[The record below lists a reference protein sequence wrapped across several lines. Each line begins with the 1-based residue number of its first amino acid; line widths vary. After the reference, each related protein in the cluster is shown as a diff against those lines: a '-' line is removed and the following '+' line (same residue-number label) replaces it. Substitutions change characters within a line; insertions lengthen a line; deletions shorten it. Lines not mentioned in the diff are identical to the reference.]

1 MYHTKLIPDDT
12 QRTSGKEVRSYNIHA
27 AQLIKSLIESC
38 YGPLGN
44 EKIYIDIIGESTC
57 TKDGATFLRKID
69 VQHPAAKVLIDA
81 TNTVDNEVGD
91 GTLTTAI
98 IATTLLEKAQ
108 EMLAMDIYPSTIVN
122 GYDKGLQCS
131 LETLRNIARKVSSK
145 DMAIIEKLARTCLGT
160 KVRLSSD
167 PQSELNNILEITVNA
182 INTVYSNNNYLLEA
196 DDIKIEEKIGNLAE
210 SILIDGVLIDK
221 TIDSDLMPI
230 FVKNARILLLDED
243 LQTRSTKTESQ
254 LSISSPEHMYL
265 FRKEENN
272 ITRDKI
278 QIIIDSGINVVI
290 NRKGIDLV
298 AQDLLAKFGIISVKR
313 VKENDLNWLEKAT
326 GGKLIKELDIG
337 NIQSNV
343 GYAKNVY
350 EKKIGTDKMIFVEG
364 CNNPKTVSILIRANS
379 KMMLDEYH
387 RAIQSTITSLS
398 RFVQHPSIVIGGGS
412 CEALMAQQVRKR
424 ANTIEGMEQIVL
436 LKFSEALEEIPLI
449 LAKNSGLNL
458 MDAFIQLRL
467 NLSQNFNI
475 KKVKW
480 FGLDSDERKISQ
492 LDWDIIEPTIVKEQV
507 LNTAVEVSRLLIN
520 IDDIIIKKPLM
531 NTHTHEDGTEHS
543 HAGGDKKHD
552 HYFDRLG
559 KQQRPQHH
567 YY

>member
-1 MYHTKLIPDDT
+1 MSHTKLIPNDT

-122 GYDKGLQCS
+122 GYDKGLQYS

-196 DDIKIEEKIGNLAE
+196 DDIKIEEKIGNLGE

-221 TIDSDLMPI
+221 TIDSDLMPR

-243 LQTRSTKTESQ
+243 LQTRTTKTESQ
-254 LSISSPEHMYL
+254 LSINSPEHMYL

-313 VKENDLNWLEKAT
+313 VKENDLHWLEKAT
-326 GGKLIKELDIG
+326 GGNLIKELDVG

-467 NLSQNFNI
+467 NLSQNFNTN
-475 KKVKW
+475 KVKW

>member
-1 MYHTKLIPDDT
+1 MSHTKLIPNDT

-38 YGPLGN
+38 YGPRGN

-98 IATTLLEKAQ
+98 IAATLLEKAQ

-196 DDIKIEEKIGNLAE
+196 DDIKIEEKIGNLGE

-221 TIDSDLMPI
+221 AIDSDLMPR

-243 LQTRSTKTESQ
+243 LQTRTTKTESQ
-254 LSISSPEHMYL
+254 LSINSPEHMYL

-313 VKENDLNWLEKAT
+313 VKENDLHWLEKAT
-326 GGKLIKELDIG
+326 GGNLIKELDVG

-467 NLSQNFNI
+467 NLSQNFNTN
-475 KKVKW
+475 KVKW

>member
-1 MYHTKLIPDDT
+1 MSHTKLIPNDT

-196 DDIKIEEKIGNLAE
+196 DDIKIEEKIGNLGE

-221 TIDSDLMPI
+221 AIDSDLMPR

-243 LQTRSTKTESQ
+243 LQTRTTKTESQ
-254 LSISSPEHMYL
+254 LSINSPEHMYL

-313 VKENDLNWLEKAT
+313 VKENDLHWLEKAT
-326 GGKLIKELDIG
+326 GGNLIKELDVG

-467 NLSQNFNI
+467 NLSQNFNTN
-475 KKVKW
+475 KVKW

-520 IDDIIIKKPLM
+520 IDDIIIKKPLI

>member
-98 IATTLLEKAQ
+98 IAATLLEKAQ

-221 TIDSDLMPI
+221 TIDSDLMPR

-313 VKENDLNWLEKAT
+313 VKENDLHWLEKAT
-326 GGKLIKELDIG
+326 GGNLIKELDVG

-467 NLSQNFNI
+467 NLSQNFNTN
-475 KKVKW
+475 KVKW

>member
-221 TIDSDLMPI
+221 TIDSDLMPR

-313 VKENDLNWLEKAT
+313 VKENDLHWLEKAT
-326 GGKLIKELDIG
+326 GGNLIKELDVG

>member
-221 TIDSDLMPI
+221 TIDSDLMPR

-313 VKENDLNWLEKAT
+313 VKENDLHWLEKAT
-326 GGKLIKELDIG
+326 GGNLIKELDVG

-467 NLSQNFNI
+467 NLSQNFNTN
-475 KKVKW
+475 KVKW

-559 KQQRPQHH
+559 KQQRPPHH

>member
-1 MYHTKLIPDDT
+1 MTYQHQLIGEDT
-12 QRTSGKEVRSYNIHA
+12 QRTTGKENVRKYNILA
-27 AQLIKSLIESC
+27 VRLIKDLIERC
-38 YGPLGN
+38 FGPTGK

-196 DDIKIEEKIGNLAE
+196 DDIKIEEKIGNLGE

-221 TIDSDLMPI
+221 AIDSDLMPR

-243 LQTRSTKTESQ
+243 LQTRTTKTESQ
-254 LSISSPEHMYL
+254 LSINSPEHMYL

-272 ITRDKI
+272 IT
-278 QIIIDSGINVVI
+278 
-290 NRKGIDLV
+290 
-298 AQDLLAKFGIISVKR
+298 
-313 VKENDLNWLEKAT
+313 
-326 GGKLIKELDIG
+326 
-337 NIQSNV
+337 
-343 GYAKNVY
+343 
-350 EKKIGTDKMIFVEG
+350 
-364 CNNPKTVSILIRANS
+364 
-379 KMMLDEYH
+379 
-387 RAIQSTITSLS
+387 
-398 RFVQHPSIVIGGGS
+398 
-412 CEALMAQQVRKR
+412 
-424 ANTIEGMEQIVL
+424 
-436 LKFSEALEEIPLI
+436 
-449 LAKNSGLNL
+449 
-458 MDAFIQLRL
+458 
-467 NLSQNFNI
+467 
-475 KKVKW
+475 
-480 FGLDSDERKISQ
+480 
-492 LDWDIIEPTIVKEQV
+492 
-507 LNTAVEVSRLLIN
+507 
-520 IDDIIIKKPLM
+520 
-531 NTHTHEDGTEHS
+531 
-543 HAGGDKKHD
+543 
-552 HYFDRLG
+552 
-559 KQQRPQHH
+559 
-567 YY
+567 

>member
-1 MYHTKLIPDDT
+1 MSHAKLIPDDT

-38 YGPLGN
+38 YGPRGN

-98 IATTLLEKAQ
+98 IAATLLEKAQ

-122 GYDKGLQCS
+122 GYDKGLQYS

-145 DMAIIEKLARTCLGT
+145 DMTIIEKLARTCLGT

-221 TIDSDLMPI
+221 TIDSDLMPRL
-230 FVKNARILLLDED
+230 VKDARILLLDED

-313 VKENDLNWLEKAT
+313 VKENDLHWLEKAT

-424 ANTIEGMEQIVL
+424 SNTTEGMEQIVL

-467 NLSQNFNI
+467 NLSQNSNI